1 MYENDWHGKP
11 YYSLNAYFKN
21 TYRHKCYK
29 VALNAHMTCPN
40 RDGTLGLRGCIF
52 CSEGGSGDFAV
63 DASCGSMERQLE
75 EGLALIRRKL
85 GKDALIASSP
95 IENSLIEKALYESFP
110 PCIVAYFQA
119 YTNTYAPV
127 ERLRQVFSQALSHPL
142 VCGIS
147 IATRPDCLPDDV
159 LALLSSLRADFPDKF
174 IWVELGLQTI
184 HEKTTRFIRRGY
196 ELPCFE
202 SAVHNLHALKLPVI
216 AHIIL
221 GLPGETPSQ
230 MLETVDYINQ
240 LHLFGVKFQL
250 LHVLKGT
257 DLAEYY
263 VSGAF
268 DVLTREAY
276 LNILI
281 QCLRRLSPQIVV
293 HRLTGD
299 GPKRLLLAPLW
310 SGDKRGV
317 LNELHRLMRERGCRQ
332 GDKSAS

>member
-1 MYENDWHGKP
+1 MPGNDWHGKP
-11 YYSLNAYFKN
+11 YYSLNAYFQN

-40 RDGTLGLRGCIF
+40 RDGTLSSRGCIF

-63 DASCGSMERQLE
+63 DASRKSMERQIE

-85 GKDALIASSP
+85 SGDALTESAS
-95 IENSLIEKALYESFP
+95 

-127 ERLRQVFSQALSHPL
+127 ERLRQLFSQALSHPL

-159 LALLSSLRADFPDKF
+159 LKLFSSLRADFPDKF

-184 HEKTTRFIRRGY
+184 HEKTALFIRRGY
-196 ELPCFE
+196 GLPCFE
-202 SAVHNLHALKLPVI
+202 NAVHRLKALDIPTI

-221 GLPGETPSQ
+221 GLPGESSSQ
-230 MLETVDYINQ
+230 MLETVDYINS
-240 LHLFGVKFQL
+240 LSLFGVKLQL

-263 VSGAF
+263 AGGTF
-268 DVLTREAY
+268 EVLTREAY

-281 QCLRRLSPQIVV
+281 QCLRRLSPRIVV

-332 GDKSAS
+332 GDDLRSE